1 MQIVVLANKDLR
13 EELISNG
20 ISPGADVLW
29 IDDVSGFQ
37 NHFKADA
44 FIDLLFKKENR
55 RINMLQQFVPKPVI
69 INSVE
74 HVLDDIYPSFV
85 RINAWNGF
93 LHSSLIE
100 ASGSEESKEK
110 VEQVFALFNKKIE
123 WLPDEP
129 GFVTARIVSMII
141 NEAFISLDEGVSTK
155 KEIDTAMK
163 LGTNYPYGPFEWAEK
178 IGLHNIASLLNT
190 LSISQPRYKP
200 APAMLA
206 SIGL

>member
-1 MQIVVLANKDLR
+1 MQIVVLANEDLKK
-13 EELISNG
+13 ELISNG
-20 ISPGADVLW
+20 VSSAADVLW

-44 FIDLLFKKENR
+44 FIDLLFKKEDR
-55 RINMLQQFVPKPVI
+55 RINMLEQFLPKPVI

-93 LHSSLIE
+93 LNSPLIE
-100 ASGSEESKEK
+100 ASASEDSKEK
-110 VEQVFALFNKKIE
+110 AEMVFSLFNKKIE

-129 GFVTARIVSMII
+129 GFVTARVVSMII
-141 NEAFISLDEGVSTK
+141 NEAFVSLEEGVSTK

-178 IGLHNIASLLNT
+178 IGLQNIVALLNKLSLTQSRYRPSALLLASL
-190 LSISQPRYKP
+190 
-200 APAMLA
+200 A
-206 SIGL
+206 